1 VAVTAQGARSLAY
14 WLSVN
19 APQLYLGLAHLAAQ
33 QSKLG
38 DCASCR
44 SHGLGQDTTP
54 VLDYFTPSLTASD
67 YIDPSTFTIP
77 EITVT
82 GSATPDLAFTTV
94 DPSTFAPITVDQSAL
109 TVPDIPAYTPAP
121 LQPGMLSTVGNF
133 LTTGGGISALLGLGT
148 QVLKT
153 QAAGSNAVAAQ
164 AILTA
169 QTSRV
174 LGGGTPAAI
183 SYTRDPRTG
192 QVIPVLGT
200 SVGQVPVTHSMLTSL
215 APNAGSLQITTFLSQ
230 YGLYLAAGLVALLLI
245 ARR

>member
-1 VAVTAQGARSLAY
+1 MAVTQQGARSLAY

-19 APQLYLGLAHLAAQ
+19 APQLYLGLASLAAQ

-38 DCASCR
+38 ECASCHA
-44 SHGLGQDTTP
+44 HGLGQDT
-54 VLDYFTPSLTASD
+54 LDYFTPTLTASD
-67 YIDPSTFTIP
+67 YIADPTLMP

-82 GSATPDLAFTTV
+82 GTAATDLAFTTV

-109 TVPDIPAYTPAP
+109 TLPDVPAYTPAVV
-121 LQPGMLSTVGNF
+121 QPGMLSTVADF
-133 LTTGGGISALLGLGT
+133 LTKGGGITALLGLGT

-153 QAAGSNAVAAQ
+153 QAAGSSAAAAQ
-164 AILTA
+164 AILNA

-174 LGGGTPAAI
+174 VNGLTPAAI

-192 QVIPVLGT
+192 QLIPVLGT
-200 SVGQVPVTHSMLTSL
+200 SIGQVPVTRSMLSTL

-230 YGLYLAAGLVALLLI
+230 YGLYLAAGVVALLLI